1 MKSNVHSRRSF
12 AKRFSLGAA
21 GLAFARF
28 SAASGRTVKRFPLT
42 ETIKFGVASYSLRT
56 LSRQEAIAAMQE
68 LGVSYISVKS
78 FHLPYED
85 TSEELGAGRKQFEAA
100 GIRIVS
106 GGVITFRRD
115 VDEDVQKYF
124 DYARYCGMPMMI
136 ISTTAEIL
144 PRIESFVKK
153 YDIKVA
159 IHNHGPEDE
168 NFPAPAD
175 ALSVIKDM
183 DPRIGVCVDVGH
195 TSRTGTDVV
204 AAIADAGDRLLD
216 VHIKDL
222 RDLMEQHSD
231 CIVGEG
237 AMPVAD
243 IFRQLQ
249 NMQYD
254 GYVNLEYEIDAD
266 FPIPGM
272 KLSFAYMR
280 GVLAGLAG

>member
-1 MKSNVHSRRSF
+1 
-12 AKRFSLGAA
+12 
-21 GLAFARF
+21 
-28 SAASGRTVKRFPLT
+28 
-42 ETIKFGVASYSLRT
+42 
-56 LSRQEAIAAMQE
+56 
-68 LGVSYISVKS
+68 
-78 FHLPYED
+78 
-85 TSEELGAGRKQFEAA
+85 LGAGRKQFEAA